1 MQTSETV
8 GFALSVIAILPIAV
22 SGVMYLVRAS
32 VAVKNVQHVG
42 FSHMLAPFGII
53 KILIPVLT
61 MIPATSFV
69 GVILATGWMGGA
81 IAAHIRIR
89 ENFVFQALLP
99 ILMWVG
105 FGLRHQAEMR
115 ALLGR

>member
-8 GFALSVIAILPIAV
+8 GFALSVVGILPIAV
-22 SGVMYLVRAS
+22 SGVMYLFRAP
-32 VAVKNVQHVG
+32 VAVKNMQHIG
-42 FSHMLAPFGII
+42 FSHRLAPFGII
-53 KILIPVLT
+53 KILISALT

-69 GVILATGWMGGA
+69 GAILATGWMGGA

-99 ILMWVG
+99 ILIWVG
-105 FGLRHQAEMR
+105 FGLRHQAEIR
-115 ALLGR
+115 ALL